1 MGKRTKIFG
10 AIALILMTALVAV
23 PWLVPA
29 SAWIP
34 RVEEEASKRLGAP
47 IKIGEIRVALL
58 PLPHLSVHGLD
69 VGRGAIT
76 AISIEV
82 YPAML
87 SLLSGKRVL
96 RTIDLAGVMVSRK
109 GIDLIAGQIEKPG
122 KADKADKAGATEKGG
137 GGSAAAVEVERIRA
151 KNIEIEWS
159 GGKLPAFHAD
169 IDLNPSGAI
178 PVESALITTVDGKAK
193 LKLEPASD
201 SSGREW
207 KLLLEA
213 ADWQLPVGPALKFT
227 SLKGAG
233 KVTADKLVMNDIA
246 GALYDGTLS
255 GKVEVSWQKIWK
267 LAGEAK
273 IVGLDITP
281 ATQAL
286 KVKSALSGRLDAS
299 GPFSAQ
305 ALKPAGLGDAFN
317 ADIGFKVNQ
326 GVLQG
331 FDLASAAKNLLKGGG
346 GGNTQFDELTGRLKV
361 TGHAY
366 KLSSVR
372 VTSGVLKAEG
382 NVDISAAKQLSGR
395 IDTELKGTAGLVS
408 VPLAVSGT
416 LDHPILLPTK
426 GSMLGAA
433 VGTVLLPGVGTSV
446 GSSVGDRIGK
456 MFGK

>member
-1 MGKRTKIFG
+1 MRELGPG
-10 AIALILMTALVAV
+10 A
-23 PWLVPA
+23 
-29 SAWIP
+29 
-34 RVEEEASKRLGAP
+34 
-47 IKIGEIRVALL
+47 
-58 PLPHLSVHGLD
+58 
-69 VGRGAIT
+69 
-76 AISIEV
+76 
-82 YPAML
+82 
-87 SLLSGKRVL
+87 
-96 RTIDLAGVMVSRK
+96 K
-109 GIDLIAGQIEKPG
+109 G
-122 KADKADKAGATEKGG
+122 
-137 GGSAAAVEVERIRA
+137 
-151 KNIEIEWS
+151 
-159 GGKLPAFHAD
+159 
-169 IDLNPSGAI
+169 
-178 PVESALITTVDGKAK
+178 
-193 LKLEPASD
+193 
-201 SSGREW
+201 
-207 KLLLEA
+207 
-213 ADWQLPVGPALKFT
+213 
-227 SLKGAG
+227 
-233 KVTADKLVMNDIA
+233 IA
-246 GALYDGTLS
+246 GALYGGTLS

-273 IVGLDITP
+273 ISGLDITP

-305 ALKPAGLGDAFN
+305 APKPAGLADAFN

-331 FDLASAAKNLLKGGG
+331 FDLASAAKNLFKGGG

-382 NVDISAAKQLSGR
+382 KVDISAAKQLSGR
-395 IDTELKGTAGLVS
+395 IDTELKGTAGVVS

-446 GSSVGDRIGK
+446 GSSIGDKIGK